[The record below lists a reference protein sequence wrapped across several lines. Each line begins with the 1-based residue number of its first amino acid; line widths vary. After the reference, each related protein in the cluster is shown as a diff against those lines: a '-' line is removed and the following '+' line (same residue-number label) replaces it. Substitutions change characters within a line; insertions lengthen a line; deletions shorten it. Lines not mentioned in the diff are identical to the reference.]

1 MIPDF
6 LNRNY
11 YKLFFIITFF
21 LNIITEGGQ
30 TGKIT
35 GRVTDKKTG
44 EGVFGANVVVEK
56 STIGAAAEID
66 GHYIILGIPPGQ
78 YSLSISAIGYKKTK
92 ITDVLIVA
100 DKTTSVDIQLEE
112 ETVVGQEVV
121 VKANRPIIQKDL
133 TSSELSVSS
142 TEINNLPVESL
153 GDILQMKAGVVT
165 DATGS
170 IHIRGGRSSEVGY
183 LIDGISV
190 TDKYS
195 GSQSSSVD
203 VQFIEEVKVIS
214 GVFNAEYGQAMSGI
228 VEIITKQAQDKFSGN
243 ISLSSGDY
251 LSSSKS
257 LFMNIDKINP
267 VSIYDL
273 KGNITGPINLF
284 GEKIS
289 YNIAGRSFYNEGY
302 LYGKRKFN
310 PSDSSFQQGGVYYIN
325 SSGDGKIVSM
335 NPFNNYNFQVK
346 LSYDPVSFI
355 KLSNLFIYD
364 YSQSKYY
371 NHLFKYNPDGVP
383 TNYNTSF
390 NNIASLTFLL
400 SANTFITAKYSFRYS
415 QAKSDVYEDL
425 NDERY
430 ANPELLRQLSAY
442 SFLTGGTIM
451 DHNLRETYENT
462 FKIDLLSQID
472 KYNEFKTGIE
482 LNYSLIDLNN
492 RTAEYQ
498 DTIKVFDFNRY
509 LNEGIF
515 EHKPLTF
522 AAYVQDKIEFESI
535 IINAGIRFDYFN
547 SNGKIP
553 VNYRSPE
560 LSSREKANAQYQLS
574 PRLGVAFP
582 ISADGTLHFSYGH
595 FFQIPNLE
603 YLYTNPNY
611 RVGPGGL
618 YTLMG
623 NANLKAQST
632 VAYEVGLHYQF
643 FNMFGLE
650 ITGFY
655 KDISNLLGTEIKD
668 TDIRTDRYA
677 LYVNRDYGRSKGF
690 TLSLTKQNTTSDNI
704 SFTLDYTFQIAEG
717 NASDPTDAFTR
728 AQGNPPM
735 KPNIQVVPLNWDQTH
750 TINIS
755 LFYTIQGNLNIG
767 LVAKYESGFPFTPEY
782 QSIVTSL
789 ENSARMPSKVNVD
802 LQVNKDISLFG
813 VNFSLFARVFNL
825 FDVKNEINVYK
836 DTGRAGYSLVSQYNP
851 EEQGAN
857 TLTEYLSR
865 PDYYSEPRRILFGIA
880 YNINL

>member
-1 MIPDF
+1 MN
-6 LNRNY
+6 LNCLTRNY
-11 YKLFFIITFF
+11 YRLVFVIIF
-21 LNIITEGGQ
+21 LLNVIAEAGQ
-30 TGKIT
+30 TGKIA
-35 GRVTDKKTG
+35 GRVINKQTG
-44 EGVFGANVVVEK
+44 ESIIGANVVVEN
-56 STIGAAAEID
+56 SSMGATAESD
-66 GHYIILGIPPGQ
+66 GYYVILGVSPGQ
-78 YSLSISAIGYKKTK
+78 YSLIVSAIGYKKTK
-92 ITDVLIVA
+92 IMNVIVIA
-100 DKTTSVDIQLEE
+100 DKTTSVDIQMEE

-121 VKANRPIIQKDL
+121 INAKRPIIQKDL
-133 TSSELSVSS
+133 TSSELSVGSA
-142 TEINNLPVESL
+142 EIKNLPIESL

-165 DATGS
+165 DASGS

-190 TDKYS
+190 SDKYS

-251 LSSSKS
+251 LSSDKA

-267 VSIYDL
+267 VSIYDI

-325 SSGDGKIVSM
+325 SSGDNNIVST

-346 LSYDPVSFI
+346 LSYDPNSFI
-355 KLSNLFIYD
+355 KFSNLSIYD
-364 YSQSKYY
+364 YNKSKYY
-371 NHLFKYNPDGVP
+371 NHLYKYNPDGVP

-400 SANTFITAKYSFRYS
+400 STNTFITAKYSFRFS
-415 QAKSDVYEDL
+415 ETKSNVYENI

-430 ANPELLRQLSAY
+430 TNPELLRQLSAY

-451 DHNLRETYENT
+451 DHNVRETYENT
-462 FKIDLLSQID
+462 IKIDLLSQID
-472 KYNEFKTGIE
+472 KYNEFKSGLE
-482 LNYSLIDLNN
+482 LNYSLFDLNN
-492 RTAEYQ
+492 STAKYQ
-498 DTIKVFDFNRY
+498 DTIKIFDFNRY
-509 LNEGIF
+509 LNEGSF
-515 EHKPLTF
+515 EHKPLSFTVY
-522 AAYVQDKIEFESI
+522 AQDKIEFESI

-553 VNYRSPE
+553 TNYRSPE
-560 LSSREKANAQYQLS
+560 SSLKDKAETQYQLS
-574 PRLGVAFP
+574 PRLGIAFP

-603 YLYTNPNY
+603 YLYANPNY

-643 FNMFGLE
+643 IDMFGLE

-677 LYVNRDYGRSKGF
+677 LYVNRDYGRAKGV
-690 TLSLTKQNTTSDNI
+690 TLSLTKQNTSSDNI
-704 SFTLDYTFQIAEG
+704 SFALDYTFQIAEG
-717 NASDPTDAFTR
+717 NASDPNDAFTR

-735 KPNIQVVPLNWDQTH
+735 KPNIQVVPLNWDQTN

-755 LFYTIQGNLNIG
+755 LFYTIPGNLNVG
-767 LVAKYESGFPFTPEY
+767 LIAKYESGFPFTPEY
-782 QSIVTSL
+782 QSLVTSL

-802 LQVNKDISLFG
+802 LQFNKDISLFG
-813 VNFSLFARVFNL
+813 FNFSLFARIFNL
-825 FDVKNEINVYK
+825 FDVKNEINVYR
-836 DTGRAGYSLVSQYNP
+836 DTGRAGYSLASQYIP
-851 EEQGAN
+851 EEQGVN
-857 TLTEYLSR
+857 TLSEFLSR
-865 PDYYSEPRRILFGIA
+865 PDYYSEPRRILLGIA